1 MQDLLEVRPAPG
13 TNDRARSRFR
23 TVGLTLG
30 FVGVALALATLV
42 NGIAAGVL
50 AERSGEEVTVGRL
63 AAWSFGLATTAFG
76 TIKFAIAVILVGIL
90 ARLWIRVEALK
101 SSLPALRP
109 AAGAGETI
117 VPGTVETP
125 DGRATV
131 SISAPRPLLIHRMAR
146 ALWAPMLAMGAMAVL
161 AGFILSLVQTSNV
174 GADDAL
180 ATSQQAWVAGLQ
192 FLGEGFLLSG
202 VSFLLGTILG
212 SLRKG
217 GGEVQESLGVGVR
230 TLDMPLTAKLFV
242 GLMALG
248 LMVEVFQFVAYAV
261 VATFDDAGTIAS
273 WSAWLGPVREAG
285 LGVLLSGIVLALATI
300 GRALGFQFSRV
311 AEIVSTGS

>member
-1 MQDLLEVRPAPG
+1 M
-13 TNDRARSRFR
+13 
-23 TVGLTLG
+23 
-30 FVGVALALATLV
+30 
-42 NGIAAGVL
+42 
-50 AERSGEEVTVGRL
+50 TVGRL
-63 AAWSFGLATTAFG
+63 GAWSFGLATTAFG
-76 TIKFAIAVILVGIL
+76 TIKFGIAVILVGIL
-90 ARLWIRVEALK
+90 ARLWIRVDALK

-125 DGRATV
+125 YGRATV

-212 SLRKG
+212 SIRKG
-217 GGEVQESLGVGVR
+217 GGEVQESLGVGVK
-230 TLDMPLTAKLFV
+230 TLDMPLAAKLFV

-273 WSAWLGPVREAG
+273 SFAWLGPVREAG

-300 GRALGFQFSRV
+300 GKALGFQHSRI
-311 AEIVSTGS
+311 AEIVSAGS